1 MRCIFLTGLIEQRG
15 GSPLLSVLPDV
26 LEWPIATDDW
36 DTKYG
41 TRDVLLLQKMCVSS
55 CPVSHYR
62 GFLNILPSSSGTQ
75 WRAEDILAK
84 LNEKYA
90 KPVLIN
96 FFVSTDDRDSN
107 AHIIHVGI
115 QWM

>member
-1 MRCIFLTGLIEQRG
+1 MCLDLNEKTLNGEDSASALFWCIFLTGLIEQRG

-41 TRDVLLLQKMCVSS
+41 ILDVLFCCLMCVSS

-62 GFLNILPSSSGTQ
+62 GILMFYPPLQDHNGEQRTS
-75 WRAEDILAK
+75 
-84 LNEKYA
+84 
-90 KPVLIN
+90 
-96 FFVSTDDRDSN
+96 
-107 AHIIHVGI
+107 
-115 QWM
+115 